1 MLPPVG
7 HRGFCGLIGT
17 SGGEVNAGATAG
29 DGAQKAPGT
38 AAAAPREGCAQARGD
53 ADYPALIPSAAFG
66 ASSAGAAMSNGG
78 LSEAAACRE
87 TLLIRCVVMMR

>member
-1 MLPPVG
+1 MFPPVG

-29 DGAQKAPGT
+29 KMAPGS

-53 ADYPALIPSAAFG
+53 ADYPALIPSAAVE
-66 ASSAGAAMSNGG
+66 ASTAGAAMSIVG
-78 LSEAAACRE
+78 LSEAVDCRE
-87 TLLIRCVVMMR
+87 TLLIRCVVMIR